1 MSTITQAEKE
11 LYLTLLDLAQKY
23 PIANDWLANLPNWL
37 AHIKD
42 KARYANA
49 PYYQSVVERLPN
61 MAGKTIRTDF
71 TAQNITFDVPLS
83 QGEIKQ
89 TTALLK
95 NLMPWRKGGFVI
107 GQGEQSIHIDTEWR
121 SDLKWD
127 RVLPFISDLT
137 DKRVLD
143 VGGGSGYHG
152 WRMLGAGAKTVVVID
167 PSCLFYY
174 QFMAIRN
181 FVGSLNNPPNLH
193 FIPVTLENLPFTTE
207 NNKQLFHTVF
217 CMGVLYHR
225 ASPFDCLLQLK
236 NQLLKGGELV
246 LETLVVDGDE
256 NTVLVPKDRYAQM
269 NNVYFL
275 PSVPA
280 LTLWL
285 QKAGFVDV
293 KCVDVNVTTFDEQR
307 KTAWMDYHS
316 LADFLDPNDNSK
328 TLEGYPRP
336 KRAVMVAKKL

>member
-42 KARYANA
+42 KARYAIA

-61 MAGKTIRTDF
+61 MDGKTIRTDF

-193 FIPVTLENLPFTTE
+193 FIPVTLENLPFTNE